1 MTLYHAFELDTNTGR
16 EQPHVLY
23 RHAVRKWY
31 RDQGYTFRMIARL
44 ELEVTG
50 NEPDHSTIIHSCRQA
65 ADRHMERIFAKV
77 AVKASELRIDA

>member
-1 MTLYHAFELDTNTGR
+1 MNSMYHAFALDANTGR

-31 RDQGYTFRMIARL
+31 RDRGYTFRMICLL

-50 NEPDHSTIIHSCRQA
+50 YEPDHSTIIHSCRVA
-65 ADRHMERIFAKV
+65 ADKHIEMVRIRA
-77 AVKASELRIDA
+77 ELYGITA

>member
-1 MTLYHAFELDTNTGR
+1 MNSMYHAFALDIHTGR

-31 RDQGYTFRMIARL
+31 RDRGYTLRMICLL

-50 NEPDHSTIIHSCRQA
+50 DKPDHSTIIHSCRVA
-65 ADRHMERIFAKV
+65 ADKHIEMVRIRA
-77 AVKASELRIDA
+77 ELYGITA

>member
-1 MTLYHAFELDTNTGR
+1 MDSLYHAFGLDMHTGR

-31 RDQGYTFRMIARL
+31 RSQGYTYRMICLL

-50 NEPDHSTIIHSCRQA
+50 EEPDHSTIIHSCRV
-65 ADRHMERIFAKV
+65 ADDKHVELVEKRAEAYGI
-77 AVKASELRIDA
+77 KA

>member
-1 MTLYHAFELDTNTGR
+1 MNSMYHAFALDANTGR

-31 RDQGYTFRMIARL
+31 RDRGYTFRMIARL

-50 NEPDHSTIIHSCRQA
+50 NEPDHSTIIHSCRV
-65 ADRHMERIFAKV
+65 ADDKHIEMVRIRA
-77 AVKASELRIDA
+77 ELYGITA